1 MLVRYREARSL
12 PRLPHEDTAY
22 TMHILQVTNH
32 APCLP
37 PSARSASLVT
47 PNHPE
52 HERHLPKQVIG
63 PVRYGVARGGD
74 SGGTAPGLC
83 RILDMNSGENPQG
96 EVRKGYR
103 TGSLARIKV
112 FGLLHAVLERKAGEG
127 FFCGVGAQ
135 PCPLFFGDP
144 EGSFYPRF
152 PLRRPR
158 EDILR
163 FLVEALRSHHFIL
176 AQGAWPRS

>member
-1 MLVRYREARSL
+1 VAV
-12 PRLPHEDTAY
+12 
-22 TMHILQVTNH
+22 ILGVLLRGY
-32 APCLP
+32 AG
-37 PSARSASLVT
+37 SWIWT
-47 PNHPE
+47 PE
-52 HERHLPKQVIG
+52 KTPKAKFG
-63 PVRYGVARGGD
+63 
-74 SGGTAPGLC
+74 
-83 RILDMNSGENPQG
+83 
-96 EVRKGYR
+96 KGYR

-127 FFCGVGAQ
+127 FFCRVGAQ